1 MAYRVRWQLV
11 GRSGQPLD
19 GGCIGEGL
27 CAYGDALAAVV
38 EFLRPYPEV
47 DRGPAESYW
56 LARRSSDADLAVSI
70 WIERQD
76 SKGAAGAINK
86 WAPPSWAAEHTST
99 LLPNQPEAPIIQ
111 KS

>member
-38 EFLRPYPEV
+38 EFLRLYPEV
-47 DRGPAESYW
+47 SRCPTESSW
-56 LARRSSDADLAVSI
+56 RARRSSDADLAVWI
-70 WIERQD
+70 WIERRD
-76 SKGAAGAINK
+76 SQKATGAITE
-86 WAPPSWAAEHTST
+86 WTPPSWEAEHALT
-99 LLPNQPEAPIIQ
+99 LLPNQPESPIAQ
-111 KS
+111 KP

>member
-1 MAYRVRWQLV
+1 MAYHVHWQLV

-19 GGCIGEGL
+19 GGCIGEGF

-47 DRGPAESYW
+47 GRCPRESYW
-56 LARRSSDADLAVSI
+56 LARRSSDADLAVWI

-76 SKGAAGAINK
+76 SEEATGEIAE
-86 WAPPSWAAEHTST
+86 WTPPSSAAEHSST
-99 LLPNQPEAPIIQ
+99 LLANQPESPFGQ
-111 KS
+111 KP

>member
-38 EFLRPYPEV
+38 EFLRLYPEV
-47 DRGPAESYW
+47 DRCPTESYW
-56 LARRSSDADLAVSI
+56 LARRSSDADLAVWI

-76 SKGAAGAINK
+76 SKEATGEITA
-86 WAPPSWAAEHTST
+86 WAPPSWAAEHAST
-99 LLPNQPEAPIIQ
+99 LLPNQPGSPIGQ
-111 KS
+111 KP

>member
-47 DRGPAESYW
+47 GRCPTESYW
-56 LARRSSDADLAVSI
+56 RARRSSDADLAVWI

-76 SKGAAGAINK
+76 SEEATGGIAE
-86 WAPPSWAAEHTST
+86 WTPPSSAAEHSST
-99 LLPNQPEAPIIQ
+99 LLANQPESPFCQ
-111 KS
+111 KP